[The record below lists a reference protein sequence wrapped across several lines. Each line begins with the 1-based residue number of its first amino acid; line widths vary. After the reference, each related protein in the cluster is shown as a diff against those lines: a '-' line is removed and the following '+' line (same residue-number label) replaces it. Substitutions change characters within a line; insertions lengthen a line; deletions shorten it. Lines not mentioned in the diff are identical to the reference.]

1 MQETLNQLIKLQK
14 IDSRLL
20 EIDEIKGDLPEKVVQ
35 KEALVEELSS
45 GIKISFER
53 ISTIEKDIRELTT
66 KADDSSNKL
75 KKYKEQLYLV
85 SSNKEYDALMSEIDQ
100 MKEFMNS
107 FENQILDFEEEKI
120 QLKEKIKLDELQINT
135 NKEELELNQLELQ
148 EAMSHSKSEEEDL
161 SVKRNGLINNI
172 DESYFNNYEKLR
184 NAREGLAV
192 ATISRDACGACFN
205 HLPPQF
211 IIEVKQNDSLKLCPS
226 CSVFLYWEPE
236 E

>member
-1 MQETLNQLIKLQK
+1 MQDTLNQLIKLQK

-35 KEALVEELSS
+35 KEALVEELSK
-45 GIKISFER
+45 GIKISSER
-53 ISTIEKDIRELTT
+53 ISTIEKEIRELTT
-66 KADDSSNKL
+66 KADDSSNRL

-85 SSNKEYDALMSEIDQ
+85 SSNKEYDALTSEIDQ
-100 MKEFMNS
+100 MKEFMNN
-107 FENQILDFEEEKI
+107 FENEILDLEEEKI

-161 SVKRNGLINNI
+161 SVRRNGLINNM

-192 ATISRDACGACFN
+192 STISRDACGACFN
-205 HLPPQF
+205 HLPPQLV
-211 IIEVKQNDSLKLCPS
+211 IEVKQNDSLKLCPS